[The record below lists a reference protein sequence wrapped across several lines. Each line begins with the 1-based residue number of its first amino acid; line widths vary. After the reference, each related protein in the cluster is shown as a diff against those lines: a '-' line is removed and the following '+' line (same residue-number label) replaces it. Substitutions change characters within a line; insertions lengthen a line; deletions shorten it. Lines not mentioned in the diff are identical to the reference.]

1 MTLLLPS
8 SISDDAAE
16 PRTLVLPP
24 RAPAGLP
31 TRSVLFDAR
40 LRAARALLPDDA
52 VFCGD
57 TALWIHQVNWFAGD
71 DSPIHVAMRH
81 ADRIRRRGKL
91 VVRARSLHPDDI
103 VDSAWGPV
111 TSVERTAYD
120 VARDPVIFRSV
131 PRLDALARAAD
142 PTADL
147 PRMPDPTVVVPP
159 PCGIDLDGVQV
170 IVDRN
175 AGARWIRRV
184 HDALQLMDGGAQSPR
199 ESKVRL
205 RVVTLGFPRLE
216 TQIEVF
222 DGARFVARLDMGWR
236 ELRMGIEYDGQYH
249 ERPDQVALDVARA
262 SDVVDCGWALVR
274 IDKAAYR
281 NERRMIDH
289 IARARS
295 GRLALLRAG

>member
-1 MTLLLPS
+1 
-8 SISDDAAE
+8 
-16 PRTLVLPP
+16 
-24 RAPAGLP
+24 LP
-31 TRSVLFDAR
+31 TRSVLFGAR
-40 LRAARALLPDDA
+40 LLAARALLPDGA

-57 TALWIHQVNWFAGD
+57 TALWIHGVNWFSTD

-81 ADRIRRRGKL
+81 TDRIRRRDRL
-91 VVRARSLHPDDI
+91 VVRARSLHPDDV
-103 VDSAWGPV
+103 VDSAYGPV

-120 VARDPVIFRSV
+120 VARDPLVQRSV
-131 PRLDALARAAD
+131 PRLDALARATD

-147 PRMPDPTVVVPP
+147 PRVPDPDVILPP
-159 PCGIDLDGVQV
+159 PCGIELDDVQT

-175 AGARWIRRV
+175 PGARWIRRV

-236 ELRMGIEYDGQYH
+236 ELQLGIEYDGAYH
-249 ERPDQVALDVARA
+249 LRPAQAARDLKRA
-262 SDVVDCGWALVR
+262 QAVEDIGWALLR
-274 IDKAAYR
+274 IDKAAYG
-281 NERRMIDH
+281 NEQRMIET
-289 IARARS
+289 IAQARS
-295 GRLALLRAG
+295 TRLALLRAG